1 MLSRRCFSVKRFCCW
16 PWRSAR
22 PVLLALS
29 ISSSRPER
37 MKKAPSTIFGQAN
50 RKISMVFRQEEPMF
64 SRMPRLALAVSLLF
78 ASVGMFAWTP
88 PIHADSGARTVK
100 YAETDII
107 PVHAKIRFSTLIVLP
122 VNEEILDATTGDKEF
137 WIINGAHNLCYLH
150 PAQQGIRSNLNLITS
165 TGHVYSFLL
174 TEISNEPNAEPD
186 LKIFVERKEESTI
199 NGASGVPPLARAS
212 EVQAYKAAVDAA
224 RADAAQAVHTAE
236 ERAEKQIG
244 EYREQYA
251 GKLQFDYT
259 YNAKAARPPFS
270 VAAIYH
276 DEKFTYIKCT
286 AQEKP
291 TIYEVKDGKPNL
303 INFELVNGV
312 YVTPKI
318 VDQGYLALGK
328 KKLNF
333 ERAAR
338 SAAS

>member
-1 MLSRRCFSVKRFCCW
+1 MNLLTKCASIRFHTVVFLFLAGM
-16 PWRSAR
+16 PVAS
-22 PVLLALS
+22 PVLTA
-29 ISSSRPER
+29 R
-37 MKKAPSTIFGQAN
+37 
-50 RKISMVFRQEEPMF
+50 
-64 SRMPRLALAVSLLF
+64 
-78 ASVGMFAWTP
+78 
-88 PIHADSGARTVK
+88 ADSGARTVQ
-100 YAETDII
+100 YAESDII
-107 PVHAKIRFSTLIVLP
+107 PIHAKLRFSTLIVLP
-122 VNEEILDATTGDKEF
+122 ADEEILDATTGDKEF

-174 TEISNEPNAEPD
+174 TEISNEPNVEPD

-199 NGASGVPPLARAS
+199 NGASAVPPLARAS
-212 EVQAYKAAVDAA
+212 EVQAYKTAVDAA
-224 RADAAQAVHTAE
+224 RAEAAQAAQAAQ
-236 ERAEKQIG
+236 ERAQKEISQ
-244 EYREQYA
+244 YREQYA

-259 YNAKAARPPFS
+259 YNGKAARAPFS
-270 VAAIYH
+270 VSAIYH

-312 YVTPKI
+312 YVIPKI

-338 SAAS
+338 SATS

>member
-1 MLSRRCFSVKRFCCW
+1 MLSRIHRSVLV
-16 PWRSAR
+16 A
-22 PVLLALS
+22 
-29 ISSSRPER
+29 
-37 MKKAPSTIFGQAN
+37 
-50 RKISMVFRQEEPMF
+50 
-64 SRMPRLALAVSLLF
+64 SLLF
-78 ASVGMFAWTP
+78 ACAELLTWVR

-107 PVHAKIRFSTLIVLP
+107 SIRAKIRFSTLIVLP

-150 PAQQGIRSNLNLITS
+150 PAQQGIHSNLNLITA

-212 EVQAYKAAVDAA
+212 EVQAYKTAVDAA
-224 RADAAQAVHTAE
+224 RAESAQAVQAAQ
-236 ERAEKQIG
+236 ERAQKEISQ
-244 EYREQYA
+244 YREQYA

-270 VAAIYH
+270 VTAIYH
-276 DEKFTYIKCT
+276 DDKFTYIKC
-286 AQEKP
+286 AAREKP

-303 INFELVNGV
+303 VNFELSNGA
-312 YVTPKI
+312 YAIPKI

-328 KKLNF
+328 KKMSF
-333 ERAAR
+333 ERAVRNATP
-338 SAAS
+338 

>member
-1 MLSRRCFSVKRFCCW
+1 MLSRISRF
-16 PWRSAR
+16 AK
-22 PVLLALS
+22 LA
-29 ISSSRPER
+29 
-37 MKKAPSTIFGQAN
+37 
-50 RKISMVFRQEEPMF
+50 
-64 SRMPRLALAVSLLF
+64 SLLF
-78 ASVGMFAWTP
+78 TCVAMLALPQPT
-88 PIHADSGARTVK
+88 HADSGARTVK

-107 PVHAKIRFSTLIVLP
+107 AIHAKIRFSTLIVLP

-150 PAQQGIRSNLNLITS
+150 PAQQGIHSNLNLITS

-199 NGASGVPPLARAS
+199 NGAAGVPPLARAS
-212 EVQAYKAAVDAA
+212 EVQAYKTAVDAA
-224 RADAAQAVHTAE
+224 RAESAQAVQAAQ
-236 ERAEKQIG
+236 ERAQREISQ
-244 EYREQYA
+244 YREQYA

-312 YVTPKI
+312 YVIPKI

-328 KKLNF
+328 RKLNF

-338 SAAS
+338 SATS

>member
-1 MLSRRCFSVKRFCCW
+1 MLSRISRF
-16 PWRSAR
+16 AK
-22 PVLLALS
+22 L
-29 ISSSRPER
+29 
-37 MKKAPSTIFGQAN
+37 T
-50 RKISMVFRQEEPMF
+50 
-64 SRMPRLALAVSLLF
+64 SLLF
-78 ASVGMFAWTP
+78 TCVAMLALPRPT
-88 PIHADSGARTVK
+88 HADSGARTVK

-107 PVHAKIRFSTLIVLP
+107 AIHAKIRFSTLIVLP

-150 PAQQGIRSNLNLITS
+150 PAQQGIHSNLNLITS

-199 NGASGVPPLARAS
+199 NGAAGVPPLARAS
-212 EVQAYKAAVDAA
+212 EVQAYKTAVDAA
-224 RADAAQAVHTAE
+224 RAESAQAVQAAQ
-236 ERAEKQIG
+236 ERAQREISQ
-244 EYREQYA
+244 YREQYA

-312 YVTPKI
+312 YVIPKI

-338 SAAS
+338 IAAS

>member
-1 MLSRRCFSVKRFCCW
+1 MLSRMHRSVLV
-16 PWRSAR
+16 A
-22 PVLLALS
+22 
-29 ISSSRPER
+29 
-37 MKKAPSTIFGQAN
+37 
-50 RKISMVFRQEEPMF
+50 
-64 SRMPRLALAVSLLF
+64 SLLF
-78 ASVGMFAWTP
+78 ACAELLTWVR

-107 PVHAKIRFSTLIVLP
+107 PIRAKIRFSTLIVLP

-150 PAQQGIRSNLNLITS
+150 PAQQGIHSNLNLITS

-174 TEISNEPNAEPD
+174 TEISNEPNVEPD

-212 EVQAYKAAVDAA
+212 EVQAYKTAVDAA
-224 RADAAQAVHTAE
+224 RSEAAQAMQAAQ
-236 ERAEKQIG
+236 ERAQKEIIQ
-244 EYREQYA
+244 YREQYS
-251 GKLQFDYT
+251 GKLQFGYT
-259 YNAKAARPPFS
+259 YRAKAARPPFS
-270 VAAIYH
+270 V
-276 DEKFTYIKCT
+276 
-286 AQEKP
+286 P

-312 YVTPKI
+312 YVIPKI

>member
-1 MLSRRCFSVKRFCCW
+1 MLSRISRF
-16 PWRSAR
+16 A
-22 PVLLALS
+22 VLA
-29 ISSSRPER
+29 
-37 MKKAPSTIFGQAN
+37 
-50 RKISMVFRQEEPMF
+50 
-64 SRMPRLALAVSLLF
+64 SLLF
-78 ASVGMFAWTP
+78 TCAAMLALP
-88 PIHADSGARTVK
+88 KPIHADSGARTVK

-107 PVHAKIRFSTLIVLP
+107 PIHAKIRFSTLIVLP

-150 PAQQGIRSNLNLITS
+150 PAQQGIHSNLNLITS

-199 NGASGVPPLARAS
+199 NGAAGVPPLARAS
-212 EVQAYKAAVDAA
+212 EVQAYKTAVDAA
-224 RADAAQAVHTAE
+224 RAESAQAVQAAQ
-236 ERAEKQIG
+236 ERAQREISQ
-244 EYREQYA
+244 YREQYA

-312 YVTPKI
+312 YVIPKI

>member
-1 MLSRRCFSVKRFCCW
+1 MIRRIPFFRITFLLSVICG
-16 PWRSAR
+16 A
-22 PVLLALS
+22 LLAET
-29 ISSSRPER
+29 P
-37 MKKAPSTIFGQAN
+37 A
-50 RKISMVFRQEEPMF
+50 
-64 SRMPRLALAVSLLF
+64 AL
-78 ASVGMFAWTP
+78 P
-88 PIHADSGARTVK
+88 NSGARTVK

-107 PVHAKIRFSTLIVLP
+107 PIHAKIRFSTLIVLP

-224 RADAAQAVHTAE
+224 RADAAQAVRAAE
-236 ERAEKQIG
+236 ERARKDIS

-251 GKLQFDYT
+251 GKLEFDYS
-259 YNAKAARPPFS
+259 YNAKAARAPFS

-276 DEKFTYIKCT
+276 DDKFTYIKSS

-291 TIYEVKDGKPNL
+291 TIYELKDGKPNL
-303 INFELVNGV
+303 INFELANGV
-312 YVTPKI
+312 YVIPKI

-333 ERAAR
+333 ERHGG
-338 SAAS
+338 

>member
-1 MLSRRCFSVKRFCCW
+1 MLTRILRFAF
-16 PWRSAR
+16 PY
-22 PVLLALS
+22 VLLVAL
-29 ISSSRPER
+29 
-37 MKKAPSTIFGQAN
+37 GGL
-50 RKISMVFRQEEPMF
+50 
-64 SRMPRLALAVSLLF
+64 LAQTPAVR
-78 ASVGMFAWTP
+78 
-88 PIHADSGARTVK
+88 ADSGARTVK

-107 PVHAKIRFSTLIVLP
+107 PIRAKIRFSTLIVLP

-212 EVQAYKAAVDAA
+212 DVQAYKAAVDAA
-224 RADAAQAVHTAE
+224 RADAAQAVHVAE
-236 ERAEKQIG
+236 ERAQREISQ
-244 EYREQYA
+244 YRERYA
-251 GKLQFDYT
+251 GKLEFDYS
-259 YNAKAARPPFS
+259 YNAKAARAPFS

-276 DEKFTYIKCT
+276 DDKFTYIKCS

-303 INFELVNGV
+303 INFELANGV
-312 YVTPKI
+312 YVIPKI

-328 KKLNF
+328 KRLSF
-333 ERAAR
+333 ERHGE
-338 SAAS
+338 